1 MADVLSQNE
10 IDSLL
15 AALSTGELD
24 TDQIQEKEEKILL
37 LEKGK
42 RGILNIVFG
51 RTTVVM
57 LLLVFQ
63 LLVLFGFFAFLGEYI
78 VVAFGSSVVFSVVM
92 IIILINRSM
101 NPAMK
106 LTWAI
111 LILLLPIFGASLYF
125 FVETELGHRL
135 LHKRLEYLI
144 QESRPYIP
152 QKGLSETLKEDK
164 RDLYNLEQYTLK
176 HGGFPAYENTE
187 VKYFASGEAKFE
199 ALIAELEKAEKFI
212 FLEYFTINEG
222 YMWGRILN
230 ILERKAREGVEVR
243 VMYDGTCS
251 IFLLPNSYPK
261 KLKALGIKCKTFAP
275 LRPLVSTYYNNRD
288 HRKIAIIDGHTA
300 FTGGVNLSDE
310 YINKKTL
317 HGHWKDAAIMLRGE
331 AVKSFT
337 LMFLQ
342 MWDVDNRVR
351 DYNTYVNV
359 AHKCRG
365 KAEGYVL
372 PYGDSP
378 LDSERVGEMVYL
390 DIINNA
396 KRYVHI
402 MTPYLI
408 LDYEMLQALTFA
420 AKRGVEV
427 CIILPHIPDKKYAFA
442 LAKTHYKD
450 LIAAGVKVYEYLPGF
465 IHSKVFVSDDKRAVV
480 GTINLDFRSLYLHF
494 ECAAYLHEVPVID
507 DIEKDMQETMQISK
521 LITMNDVKK
530 EKLSM
535 RLAGILLKFIAPL
548 M

>member
-1 MADVLSQNE
+1 M
-10 IDSLL
+10 
-15 AALSTGELD
+15 GED
-24 TDQIQEKEEKILL
+24 TKQKEEKILL

-42 RGILNIVFG
+42 RGALNIIFG
-51 RTTVVM
+51 RTTVVI
-57 LLLVFQ
+57 LLLLFQ
-63 LLVLFGFFAFLGEYI
+63 FFVLFSFFAFLGEYI
-78 VVAFGSSVVFSVVM
+78 VIAFGSSLTFSIVM
-92 IIILINRSM
+92 IILLINRSM

-111 LILLLPIFGASLYF
+111 LILALPIFGALLYI
-125 FVETELGHRL
+125 FVETEFGHRL
-135 LHKRLEYLI
+135 LHKRLEFLIKESMPYLPKN
-144 QESRPYIP
+144 E
-152 QKGLSETLKEDK
+152 LSETLKDKK
-164 RDLYNLEQYTLK
+164 RDLYNLEKYTLE
-176 HGGFPAYENTE
+176 HGGFPVYENTE
-187 VKYFASGEAKFE
+187 VKYFASGEEKFE
-199 ALIAELEKAEKFI
+199 ELIRQLEKAEKFI
-212 FLEYFTINEG
+212 FLEYFTISEG
-222 YMWGRILN
+222 YMWGRILK
-230 ILERKAREGVEVR
+230 ILEQKAREGVEVR
-243 VMYDGTCS
+243 VLYDGTCQ
-251 IFLLPNSYPK
+251 IFLLPSDYPK
-261 KLKALGIKCKTFAP
+261 KLKALGINCKAFAP

-310 YINKKTL
+310 YINKRTL
-317 HGHWKDAAIMLRGE
+317 YGHWKDAAIMLHGE

-342 MWDVDNRVR
+342 MWDVDNKVS

-359 AHKCRG
+359 DCELQEKT
-365 KAEGYVL
+365 KGYVL

-378 LDSERVGEMVYL
+378 LDNERVGEMVYL
-390 DIINNA
+390 DIINRA
-396 KRYVHI
+396 ERYVHI

-420 AKRGVEV
+420 AKRGVQV

-442 LAKTHYKD
+442 LAKTHYKY
-450 LIAAGVKVYEYLPGF
+450 LLAAGVQIYEYKPGF

-494 ECAAYLHEVPVID
+494 ECAAYMHEAPVIE

-521 LITMNDVKK
+521 FITMKDVKK

-535 RLAGILLKFIAPL
+535 KLAGILLKFIAPL

>member
-1 MADVLSQNE
+1 LREDIGHNL
-10 IDSLL
+10 
-15 AALSTGELD
+15 GE
-24 TDQIQEKEEKILL
+24 QEEKILL

-42 RGILNIVFG
+42 RGILNIIFG
-51 RTTVVM
+51 RTMVVAV
-57 LLLVFQ
+57 LLLLQFV
-63 LLVLFGFFAFLGEYI
+63 VLFAFFAFLGEYI
-78 VVAFGSSVVFSVVM
+78 VIAFGSSFAFSIVM
-92 IIILINRSM
+92 IIILINRTM
-101 NPAMK
+101 NPSMK

-111 LILLLPIFGASLYF
+111 LILALPIFGALLYM
-125 FVETELGHRL
+125 FVEADLGHRL
-135 LHKRLEYLI
+135 LHKRLEYLLK
-144 QESRPYIP
+144 ESRPYLP
-152 QKGLSETLKEDK
+152 KRELPEALKEKK
-164 RDLYNLEQYTLK
+164 RDLYNLEQYALK

-187 VKYFASGEAKFE
+187 VKYFASGEDKFE
-199 ALIAELEKAEKFI
+199 ALLCELEKAEKFI

-251 IFLLPNSYPK
+251 FFLLPNNYPK
-261 KLKALGIKCKTFAP
+261 KLKALGIKCKPFAP
-275 LRPLVSTYYNNRD
+275 LRPFVSTYYNNRD

-317 HGHWKDAAIMLRGE
+317 HGHWKDAAIMIRGE

-359 AHKCRG
+359 DYKCPG

-494 ECAAYLHEVPVID
+494 ECAAYMHEVPAIR

>member
-1 MADVLSQNE
+1 MEEKVDE
-10 IDSLL
+10 R
-15 AALSTGELD
+15 
-24 TDQIQEKEEKILL
+24 QEKEEKILL

-63 LLVLFGFFAFLGEYI
+63 LLVLFSFFAFLGEYI
-78 VVAFGSSVVFSVVM
+78 VIAFGSSVVFSIVM

-144 QESRPYIP
+144 QESRPYLP

-187 VKYFASGEAKFE
+187 VKYFPSGEAKFE

-230 ILERKAREGVEVR
+230 ILEQKAREGVEVR
-243 VMYDGTCS
+243 VLYDGTCS
-251 IFLLPNSYPK
+251 IFLLPNNYPK
-261 KLKALGIKCKTFAP
+261 KLKALGIKCKSFAP
-275 LRPLVSTYYNNRD
+275 LRPFVSTYYNNRD

-310 YINKKTL
+310 YINRKTL

-342 MWDVDNRVR
+342 MWDVDNKIL

-359 AHKCRG
+359 NYELPQ
-365 KAEGYVL
+365 KATGYVL

-378 LDSERVGEMVYL
+378 LDGERVGEMVYM
-390 DIINNA
+390 DIVNKA
-396 KRYVHI
+396 ERYVHI

-450 LIAAGVKVYEYLPGF
+450 LITAGVKVYEYLPGF

-494 ECAAYLHEVPVID
+494 ECAAYMHEVPAIR